1 MDKASIKVKIINE
14 SKDPSLK
21 EIRAK
26 KSKADVEILFCF
38 RHKKTSAKNTSYKIF
53 TLPSKQDFTIIK
65 PQVSQDILEKV
76 QRAIDEKSFL
86 AEDQQVLTL
95 RDCGIN
101 TKHTLVIGL
110 GDLKGFDQ
118 KQEDICLE
126 TFRRMGAIAF
136 QSLALIKARTARL
149 SLHHFDLFPKKTNQ
163 VVQAFLLGFQ
173 LSSYKFEEHLSK
185 KSTIP
190 FEELSFVQ
198 YSSQSSKSTQAALQ
212 NAIVQTLHVSEG
224 VMFARWLGDQ
234 PGNII
239 NPVTLAQEVQK
250 KFKKTAVK
258 VTVWDKAR
266 IKKERM
272 GLLYGVGQG
281 SAIEPRL
288 IVMEYKNKEIK
299 GKVAPVCFVGK
310 GITFDSGGISIK
322 PSPSMEEM
330 KYDMCGG
337 ADVIGT
343 MLALEKLQAKVHVI
357 GIVAAAEN
365 MPGGSATKPGD
376 IHYARNGL
384 SVEVF
389 NTDAEGRLALGDAL
403 CLAVEKKP
411 QFIVDAAT
419 LTGAI
424 VVALGNHH
432 TGYFVQGEDFA
443 KDIEKALE
451 ATQENAWRMPLVEG
465 HRKSMKGIHADL
477 KNIGDNGNRGA
488 GSAKGAA
495 FLSYFVDDIPWV
507 HFDIAGT
514 AWNVGHLYPYCPKK
528 GASGLMVR
536 TFCQLAMNSF

>member
-1 MDKASIKVKIINE
+1 MSKTDIKVKIIDE
-14 SKDPSLK
+14 TKSSFLE
-21 EIRAK
+21 EIKTK
-26 KSKADVEILFCF
+26 KSKIDVEILFCF
-38 RHKKTSAKNTSYKIF
+38 RHKKTSAKNAPYKSF
-53 TLPSKQDFTIIK
+53 TLSSQQDFAIIK
-65 PQVSQDILEKV
+65 PQASQDILERI
-76 QRAIDEKSFL
+76 QEAINEQSFL
-86 AEDQQVLTL
+86 AGSQQVLTL
-95 RDCGIN
+95 RGCGKN

-118 KQEDICLE
+118 KDTCLE
-126 TFRRMGAIAF
+126 TFRRTGGIAF
-136 QSLALIKARTARL
+136 RSLALIKARNARL
-149 SLHHFDLFPKKTNQ
+149 SLYHFDLFSKRTEQ
-163 VVQAFLLGFQ
+163 TVQAFLLG
-173 LSSYKFEEHLSK
+173 LRLTSYQFEDHLSK
-185 KSTIP
+185 KSNIP
-190 FEELSFVQ
+190 FNELFLVL
-198 YSSQSSKSTQAALQ
+198 SQSSKSTESALKKAIAQAF
-212 NAIVQTLHVSEG
+212 HVSEG

-250 KFKKTAVK
+250 KFRKTAVK
-258 VTVWDKAR
+258 VTVWDKTR

-281 SAIEPRL
+281 SGVDPRL
-288 IVMEYKNKEIK
+288 VIMEYKSKEIK
-299 GKVAPVCFVGK
+299 RKVAPICFVGK

-322 PSPSMEEM
+322 PSQSMEEM
-330 KYDMCGG
+330 KYDMCGA

-343 MLALEKLQAKVHVI
+343 MLALERLQAKVHVI

-365 MPGGSATKPGD
+365 MPGGCATKPGD

-424 VVALGNHH
+424 VVALGNYH
-432 TGYFVQGEDFA
+432 TGYFVQGENLA
-443 KDIEKALE
+443 QAIEKALE
-451 ATQENAWRMPLVEG
+451 TTQENAWRMPLVEG
-465 HRKSMKGIHADL
+465 HRKLMKGIHADL
-477 KNIGDNGNRGA
+477 KNIGDNDKRGA
-488 GSAKGAA
+488 GSAQGAA
-495 FLSYFVDDIPWV
+495 FLSRFVGDIPWA

-514 AWNVGHLYPYCPKK
+514 AWNVGHLYPYCPKR

-536 TFCQLAMNSF
+536 TFCQLAINSF